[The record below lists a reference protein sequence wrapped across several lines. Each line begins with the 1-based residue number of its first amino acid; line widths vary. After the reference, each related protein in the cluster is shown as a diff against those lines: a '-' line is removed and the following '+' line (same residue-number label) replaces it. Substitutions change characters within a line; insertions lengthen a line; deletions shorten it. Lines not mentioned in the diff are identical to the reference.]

1 MFGDPEGDYF
11 LQQHVADLQARRP
24 FADFVQ
30 WINRPRGMVCIS
42 TSGKPRYDGQG
53 RFIVY
58 IGVGRDA
65 TEEQDQPRRLEE
77 MKPALAAAPGH
88 ASGARASQSCS
99 LAIMSHVQRLLP
111 MVDRKSV
118 VR

>member
-1 MFGDPEGDYF
+1 MSDRVERVTGLPPSGYIGQSRIVMFGDPEGDYF

-53 RFIVY
+53 RFIGY
-58 IGVGRDA
+58 IGVGRDV
-65 TEEQDQPRRLEE
+65 TEEQRSEE
-77 MKPALAAAPGH
+77 HTSEL
-88 ASGARASQSCS
+88 QSLMRNS
-99 LAIMSHVQRLLP
+99 Y
-111 MVDRKSV
+111 SV
-118 VR
+118 